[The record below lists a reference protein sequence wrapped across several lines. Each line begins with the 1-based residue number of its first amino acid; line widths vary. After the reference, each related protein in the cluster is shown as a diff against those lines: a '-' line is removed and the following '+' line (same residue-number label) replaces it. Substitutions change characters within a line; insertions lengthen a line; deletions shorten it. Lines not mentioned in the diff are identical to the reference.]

1 MEPKHRLLTS
11 PFWSFATAKD
21 SIRGDESDLSFRDI
35 HYAMPAAR
43 IVAALSE

>member
-1 MEPKHRLLTS
+1 M
-11 PFWSFATAKD
+11 D

-43 IVAALSE
+43 IVVALAALSE